1 MRRTLAILD
10 YALGATRRRGGRN
23 LAIAAGLAFVVGLV
37 SAVLLL
43 TGALEREFALSVD
56 ATPDLVVQRV
66 VGGRPGLIEVDS
78 SSALSELPAVSSVRP
93 RVWGYLF
100 VPSLEANVT
109 IVGATPGELGEAL
122 SHQIV
127 EGRGPRPGANQE
139 CLAGA
144 ALAKRLGLRP
154 GDGIALPVHG
164 DIRVLDAV
172 GLFHADSAL
181 HSADVLVV
189 SESMA
194 RDLLGIPQGMA
205 TDLAIRLTTPDEA
218 GVVANHLERALGQV
232 GQVRV
237 LDKRLLART
246 YELTFGGR
254 SGLSAIMLLPALAA
268 FLLLAW
274 ERLTGLGGVERRE
287 IGVLKAIG
295 WSTSDVLLARLLE
308 SGLVS
313 LGGTLFGLLA
323 GYVYVFQFGAPG
335 LRAALLGWSTL
346 YPELVLVPNADLGQ
360 AAALLGAVVVP
371 FIATSL
377 VPAWRAAVVDPDETM
392 RGAA

>member
-1 MRRTLAILD
+1 MRRALAILD

-23 LAIAAGLAFVVGLV
+23 LAIALGLAFVVGLV

-66 VGGRPGLIEVDS
+66 IAGRPALIEVDS
-78 SSALSELPAVSSVRP
+78 VERLRGLPAVRSVRA

-109 IVGATPGELGEAL
+109 IVGASPGELGDTL
-122 SHQIV
+122 TDSIV
-127 EGRGPRPGANQE
+127 EGRRPRPGAERE
-139 CLAGA
+139 CIAGD
-144 ALAKRLGLRP
+144 ALARRLGLRP

-164 DIRVLDAV
+164 EIRVLDAV
-172 GLFHADSAL
+172 GLFHAESAL

-189 SESMA
+189 SEAMA
-194 RDLLGIPQGMA
+194 RDLLSVPEGQA

-218 GVVANHLERALGQV
+218 GVVANHAEIAF

-295 WSTSDVLLARLLE
+295 WSTSDVLLARVME
-308 SGLVS
+308 SGLVA
-313 LGGTLFGLLA
+313 LGGALFGLLA
-323 GYVYVFQFGAPG
+323 GYLYVFHLGAPG

-371 FIATSL
+371 FIAVSL
-377 VPAWRAAVVDPDETM
+377 VPAWRAAVVDPDEAM
-392 RGAA
+392 RGTT